1 MTRWPPDLVARYDR
15 RMSINQ
21 AVADRLAQIAKLQD
35 LLGEDKFKAISHDK
49 AARLV
54 EGLGVDLATLANDK
68 NKLLALDGIGPKI
81 ADKIIEFV
89 TTGKMTELETLRAK
103 VPAGLLPLMQIPGL
117 GPKTVA
123 VLWKEGGVESLAG
136 LKKIIADGSIL
147 KLPRMG
153 EKSVQKLVESIAIA
167 EEGNQRL
174 ALGLATPIADAIVAR
189 MKKIKG
195 VKQAAYAG
203 SLRRAKETIG
213 DIDILVTT
221 TDADAVT
228 KAFCTMPEVTQVI
241 SSGETRSSVR
251 CKIGTGTHD
260 FDPAPGDGAGEAGA
274 AAEKGAGTGGEVAGG
289 ERTIQVDLRVLPDA
303 SWGAALMYFT
313 GSKDHNIRL
322 RGRALDMGMTLNDY
336 GLFPDDK
343 EEEPPHKRG
352 VKPIVSK
359 TEEEIYAKL
368 GLAWVPPEMR
378 EDRGE
383 VEVFELGNPNGANRA
398 NAAKKTGKGD
408 AKAAAS
414 AKTPKAK
421 SAAAADTD
429 HAPFDVSTLVAVES
443 IKAELHAHTTA
454 SDGVMSIEELA
465 TNAKQRGFHT
475 IAVTDHSKSS
485 VIANGLQPARLHEH
499 IKAVRAVGEKMK
511 GITVLTGSEVDI
523 LADGSLDYDD
533 ALLAELDVVVASPHN
548 ALGQDSETATKRL
561 LKAVSHP
568 MVHILGHP
576 TGRLIN
582 KRAGLSPDMEKIIAA
597 AVKHG
602 VALEINAHWLRLD
615 LRDTHVRMAVDMG
628 ALIAIDCDVHSP
640 EDFDNLRYG
649 VATGRRGWLRAERC
663 VNTWSAKR
671 LHEWLRAKR

>member
-1 MTRWPPDLVARYDR
+1 
-15 RMSINQ
+15 MSINQ

-54 EGLGVDLATLANDK
+54 EGLGVDLATLAHDK
-68 NKLLALDGIGPKI
+68 AKLLALDGIGPKI

-174 ALGLATPIADAIVAR
+174 ALGLATPIADEIVAR
-189 MKKIKG
+189 MEKVKG
-195 VKQAAYAG
+195 VKRAAYAG

-228 KAFCTMPEVTQVI
+228 KAFIGMPEVTQVI

-251 CKIGTGTHD
+251 CRIGAGTRD
-260 FDPAPGDGAGEAGA
+260 FDPAPGDGVGEAGA
-274 AAEKGAGTGGEVAGG
+274 AAEKGAGTGVPSG

-303 SWGAALMYFT
+303 SFGAALMYFT

-336 GLFPDDK
+336 GLFPEDG

-383 VEVFELGNPNGANRA
+383 VEAFELASHTSHASSPSHG
-398 NAAKKTGKGD
+398 KKRTDKP
-408 AKAAAS
+408 
-414 AKTPKAK
+414 KTSPTK
-421 SAAAADTD
+421 
-429 HAPFDVSTLVAVES
+429 HAPFDVSTLVTVES
-443 IKAELHAHTTA
+443 IKAELHAHTIA

-465 TNAKQRGFHT
+465 QNAKNRGFHT

-485 VIANGLQPARLHEH
+485 VIANGLQPARLREH
-499 IKAVRAVGEKMK
+499 IKAVRAVGDKMK

-548 ALGQDSETATKRL
+548 ALGQDPETATKRL

-582 KRAGLSPDMEKIIAA
+582 RRAGLSPDMEKIIAA

-649 VATGRRGWLRAERC
+649 VATGRRGWLRAEQC
-663 VNTWSAKR
+663 VNTWTTAQLHAWLKKKR
-671 LHEWLRAKR
+671 SRG